1 MDPLF
6 YVIAIMGCGDIG
18 NSCQEARVEPARYES
33 AAQCQAAM
41 RDALLRNSDLSF
53 PTIGAACQT
62 NRERT
67 AKADGRARGV

>member
-6 YVIAIMGCGDIG
+6 YVIAIMGCGDLG
-18 NSCQEARVEPARYES
+18 NTCQEARVEPVRYES
-33 AAQCQAAM
+33 AAKCQAAM
-41 RDALLRNSDLSF
+41 GDALLRNSDLSY

-67 AKADGRARGV
+67 ARLNQSGRA

>member
-6 YVIAIMGCGDIG
+6 YVIAIMGCGDVG

-41 RDALLRNSDLSF
+41 GDALVRNSDLSF
-53 PTIGAACQT
+53 PVVSAACQT
-62 NRERT
+62 NGQRMAQANSR
-67 AKADGRARGV
+67 KAG